1 MDMEPTSSGVGLGAL
16 ITKFGFVKVLGMGS
30 ALMGAAMMAVFRP
43 PKSRKELF
51 LQGAVAL
58 GTSLMF
64 GGAVVSI
71 LDYYLDF
78 INLTTAPM
86 VEIIQFNVAVHGLL
100 GTFAWGL
107 FGGLAVLRDKFSN
120 DPIGAVKEIKN
131 DVVN

>member
-1 MDMEPTSSGVGLGAL
+1 
-16 ITKFGFVKVLGMGS
+16 
-30 ALMGAAMMAVFRP
+30 
-43 PKSRKELF
+43 
-51 LQGAVAL
+51 
-58 GTSLMF
+58 
-64 GGAVVSI
+64 
-71 LDYYLDF
+71 
-78 INLTTAPM
+78 M